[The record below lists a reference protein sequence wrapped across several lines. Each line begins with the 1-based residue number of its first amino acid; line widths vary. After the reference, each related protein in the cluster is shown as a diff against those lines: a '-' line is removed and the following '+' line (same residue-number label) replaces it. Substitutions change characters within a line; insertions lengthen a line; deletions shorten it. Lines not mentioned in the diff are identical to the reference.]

1 MKTNS
6 PLFNMIC
13 KITSLFTLSLGLSTH
28 MQAESN
34 PSRINNIVL
43 VHGAFSDGSSWTE
56 VIKILQKKGYN
67 VTAVQNPLTSLEDD
81 VLATKRVLKRQK
93 GDVLLVGHS
102 WGGAVISEAGNETN
116 VKGIVYISALA
127 PNSNESVVDLLTRMH
142 APMEGLN
149 PDNEGF
155 IWLDE
160 PTVYKKV
167 MAADLSI
174 KEVAQLAALQ
184 QPISVKA
191 FMGKISNAAWQS
203 KPSWYLITDG
213 DNALP
218 TVIQQK
224 IAENIKAHTTTI
236 QSSHMSLKSHSH
248 DVVKIIEEAAVNI
261 K

>member
-1 MKTNS
+1 MKYRA
-6 PLFNMIC
+6 LFNVIG
-13 KITSLFTLSLGLSTH
+13 KLTSLVTLLFGFVSQ
-28 MQAESN
+28 MQAESTV
-34 PSRINNIVL
+34 SRINNIVL

-56 VIKILQKKGYN
+56 VIKILQKKGFH

-81 VLATKRVLKRQK
+81 VLATKRVLKRQS

-102 WGGAVISEAGNETN
+102 WGGAVISEAGNESN
-116 VKGIVYISALA
+116 VKGLVYVSALV

-142 APMEGLN
+142 APMEGLT
-149 PDNEGF
+149 PDNEGL
-155 IWLDE
+155 IWLDN

-167 MAADLSI
+167 MAADLST
-174 KEVAQLAALQ
+174 KEILQLTALH
-184 QPISVKA
+184 QPISVNA

-218 TVIQQK
+218 TGIQQK
-224 IAENIKAHTTTI
+224 IAENIKAHSMSI
-236 QSSHMSLKSHSH
+236 QSSHMSLKSHPN
-248 DVVKIIEEAAVNI
+248 DVAKMIEEAAKTI